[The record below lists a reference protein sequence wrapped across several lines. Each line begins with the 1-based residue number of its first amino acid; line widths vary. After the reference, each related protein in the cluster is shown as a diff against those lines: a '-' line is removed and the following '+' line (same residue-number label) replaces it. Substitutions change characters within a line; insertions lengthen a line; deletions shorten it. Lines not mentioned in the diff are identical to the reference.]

1 MPRWLTTLLLILLF
15 LVFIAPNPARAGEA
29 TGNAF
34 ESLVVF
40 FRTIGN
46 EVSGTVSE
54 GYSSSGYTYV
64 EEDGQVRAVPTG
76 GPATG
81 DGSFAVASGDSA
93 LGARSSDGTGVLGV
107 VGVVV
112 AIGLCLAAFAL
123 WAARR
128 AVERPTS
135 DRRAR
140 GPGGRRAATALGLAL
155 VTAGASVASGAVAH
169 AAEATLPKSAPASLH
184 IPAIDVD
191 TRLVGLGLEADKTMA
206 VPWESGVAGWYRY
219 GPTPGE
225 RGPAVITGHVDW
237 QDSAGVFH
245 DLRTL
250 KPGDELTVGRR
261 DGTAA
266 EFRVDRVEQYAKA
279 AFPTEEVFGNLDHA
293 ALRLITCGG
302 AFDRATLNYQDNVV
316 VYATMTGV
324 A

>member
-40 FRTIGN
+40 FRTFGN
-46 EVSGTVSE
+46 EVSGSVSE

-64 EEDGQVRAVPTG
+64 EEDGQVSAAPTG

-81 DGSFAVASGDSA
+81 DGSFAVAGGDPA
-93 LGARSSDGTGVLGV
+93 LGARSSDGTGVF
-107 VGVVV
+107 GVVV
-112 AIGLCLAAFAL
+112 AIGLCLAAFAV

-128 AVERPTS
+128 AVGRPTS
-135 DRRAR
+135 DRGAR
-140 GPGGRRAATALGLAL
+140 GPRIRRAATALGLAL
-155 VTAGASVASGAVAH
+155 ATAAVSVASGAVAH
-169 AAEATLPKSAPASLH
+169 AAEATLPKSVPASLQ

-279 AFPTEEVFGNLDHA
+279 AFPTEEVFGNLNHA
-293 ALRLITCGG
+293 GLRLITCGG

>member
-46 EVSGTVSE
+46 EVSGSVSE

-81 DGSFAVASGDSA
+81 DGSLAVAGEDAA
-93 LGARSSDGTGVLGV
+93 LGARSSDGTGVFGA
-107 VGVVV
+107 VV

-128 AVERPTS
+128 AVGRPTS
-135 DRRAR
+135 AR
-140 GPGGRRAATALGLAL
+140 GARGLRIRQAATALGLAL
-155 VTAGASVASGAVAH
+155 ATAGASVASGAVAH
-169 AAEATLPKSAPASLH
+169 AAEATLPKSAPASLQ
-184 IPAIDVD
+184 IPVINVD

-206 VPWESGVAGWYRY
+206 IPRESGVAGWYRY

-279 AFPTEEVFGNLDHA
+279 AFPTEEVFGNLNHA
-293 ALRLITCGG
+293 GLRLITCGG

-316 VYATMTGV
+316 VYATMTAV

>member
-46 EVSGTVSE
+46 EVSGSVSE

-64 EEDGQVRAVPTG
+64 EEDGQVHAVPTG

-81 DGSFAVASGDSA
+81 DGSLAVAGGDAA
-93 LGARSSDGTGVLGV
+93 LGARSSDGTGVFGA
-107 VGVVV
+107 VV

-128 AVERPTS
+128 AVGRPTS
-135 DRRAR
+135 DRGAR
-140 GPGGRRAATALGLAL
+140 GLRIRRAATALGLAL
-155 VTAGASVASGAVAH
+155 ATAGASVASGAVAH
-169 AAEATLPKSAPASLH
+169 AAEATLPKSAPASLQ
-184 IPAIDVD
+184 IPAINVD

-206 VPWESGVAGWYRY
+206 VPRESGVAGWYRY

-279 AFPTEEVFGNLDHA
+279 AFPTEEVFGNLNHA
-293 ALRLITCGG
+293 GLRLITCGG

-316 VYATMTGV
+316 VYATMTAV

>member
-46 EVSGTVSE
+46 EVSGSVSE

-81 DGSFAVASGDSA
+81 DGSLAVAGGDAA
-93 LGARSSDGTGVLGV
+93 LGARSSDGTGVFGA
-107 VGVVV
+107 VV

-128 AVERPTS
+128 AVGRPTS
-135 DRRAR
+135 DPGAR
-140 GPGGRRAATALGLAL
+140 GLRIRRAATALGLAL
-155 VTAGASVASGAVAH
+155 ATAGASVASGAVAH
-169 AAEATLPKSAPASLH
+169 AAEATLPKSAPASLQ
-184 IPAIDVD
+184 IPAINVD

-206 VPWESGVAGWYRY
+206 VPRESGVAGWYRY

-279 AFPTEEVFGNLDHA
+279 AFPTEEVFGNLNHA
-293 ALRLITCGG
+293 GLRLITCGG

-316 VYATMTGV
+316 VYATMTAV

>member
-46 EVSGTVSE
+46 EVSGSVSE

-81 DGSFAVASGDSA
+81 DGSLAVAGGDAA
-93 LGARSSDGTGVLGV
+93 LGARSSDGTGVFGA
-107 VGVVV
+107 VV

-128 AVERPTS
+128 AVGRPTS
-135 DRRAR
+135 DRGAR
-140 GPGGRRAATALGLAL
+140 GLRIRRAATALGLAL
-155 VTAGASVASGAVAH
+155 ATAGASVASGAVAH
-169 AAEATLPKSAPASLH
+169 AAEATLPKSAPASLQ
-184 IPAIDVD
+184 IPAINVD

-279 AFPTEEVFGNLDHA
+279 AFPTEEVFGNLNHA
-293 ALRLITCGG
+293 GLRLITCGG

-316 VYATMTGV
+316 VYATMTAV